1 MHSEQDDKGNIQR
14 PLQKDFRLMGDI
26 EIIIKMQNINLIKY
40 IAYKKNWNYK
50 DLCKKYIQ

>member
-1 MHSEQDDKGNIQR
+1 MLN
-14 PLQKDFRLMGDI
+14 I